1 MNDNKTRHI
10 VRHNILFVCLLTLLF
25 VPSAASARTPTDTL
39 FTGAPTD
46 FIENLGQWEDCVL
59 FKSVMQNAVLFAEK
73 DAFTIVVRHEKESR
87 LKGLPHS
94 HHMKDYRYHA
104 YRMTFVGAN
113 AACSPK
119 GHDALPTYDNY
130 FTSRDRSK
138 WRGHV
143 KHYERVVYDQL
154 YEGIDLVLYSAENA
168 AKYDFYLH
176 AGTDVSKIKM
186 HYDGTD
192 GIKLQKNGHLL
203 IHTSATDIVEM
214 MPIAYQTADTGRR
227 VVEARY
233 VVDGNNVCIQ
243 LGDYDTKLPVVID
256 PFLYFSTYTGST
268 ADNWGTTATYDS
280 KKNTYTS
287 GLVFDIGYP
296 ASLGAYNTNFV
307 GGVDV
312 GIFKFDTSGSQRLYA
327 TYLGGTYAD
336 MPHSLFVNSFDELV
350 IYGTTGSD
358 NFPVT
363 ANAFD
368 TTFNGGMSVYYEA
381 PSINFPNGSDIFVS
395 RFSEDGSRLLASTY
409 VGGSDNDGLNFRQ
422 LYNPQRS
429 NYYSYAE
436 WYADYVTLM
445 DGNDSLYYNYGDGAR
460 GELIV
465 DDQNNV
471 YVGSTTFSSDFPTT
485 PGCIQ
490 DSLHGMQEGV
500 VFKLDYNMR
509 NMIWSTYLGGESDD
523 AVYSIDVDSQYNL
536 LACGGT
542 CSQDFPTTEGAYNT
556 TYNGGTVDGFVC
568 KISYHGDRMMAST
581 FYGSNKYD
589 QSYFVRRGKEND
601 VFIFGQ
607 TKANGSTLIHNA
619 NYNVPNSGQFI
630 AHLTPN
636 LDSLIWSTKFGT
648 ATGKPNISP
657 TAFVADLCNRV
668 YAVGWGRDFVG
679 YYGKEGT
686 MITWRSG
693 GTTGMEV
700 TPDAFQSETD
710 GQDFYIMSMSMDAST
725 LDYATFF
732 GEVNPQPT
740 GSGGGGGDH
749 VDGGTSRFD
758 RLGVL
763 YQSVCGSCGGT
774 QSFPTTANVWSNRN
788 NATNCNNA
796 VFRYQIHSDFPLAE
810 FAPVP
815 VGCAPYNVQFNN
827 TGRGTSFEW
836 DFGDGTTSTERNPT
850 HQYDHGGEYTVKLI
864 AHQLYGCSEIDS
876 TSRIVRVLENNSRRL
891 PPIRSCVEG
900 QTLQIGFAPIQ
911 GVDYK
916 WVQGAV
922 SDSTIANPNVNT
934 AGTYILRLTQ
944 EILADADGC
953 VEIDTFDVEYYSLLD
968 TLYTYPPVCAYDSFG
983 TATAVLSNS
992 VTGNITYYWDGLAST
1007 NATFGPIP
1015 NSRQRHHLRVAND
1028 FCEVERYFTVYTP
1041 EPSLNKSGNVILC
1054 DGCDGSINITMS
1066 DPRGTEYTYLWNNGA
1081 TTNSI
1086 INLCEGEYIVTVS
1099 DSNHCTYRDTTR
1111 ITQSTT
1117 YMRPIT
1123 IWADDSVVYESHTTG
1138 LHVTPIDGCTYQWTP
1153 SNNIQNS
1160 TSPDATA
1167 KVYEP
1172 TTYVVTLT
1180 DQVGCHHV
1188 DSVSVDCRIVDCGKE
1203 SIFIPNA
1210 FTPNGDGRNDRLCI
1224 RHSDPVM
1231 EFYIAIFTRWGEL
1244 LYESRDITQCWDGRY
1259 NGNECLPDV
1268 YYYTCR
1274 YTCVEGK
1281 RSERKGDITLIR

>member
-1 MNDNKTRHI
+1 
-10 VRHNILFVCLLTLLF
+10 
-25 VPSAASARTPTDTL
+25 
-39 FTGAPTD
+39 
-46 FIENLGQWEDCVL
+46 
-59 FKSVMQNAVLFAEK
+59 MQNATLFVEK
-73 DAFTIVVRHEKESR
+73 NAFTFVVSHAQNS
-87 LKGLPHS
+87 LKVHTPH
-94 HHMKDYRYHA
+94 HTENIRYHA
-104 YRMTFVGAN
+104 YRMTFIGAN
-113 AACSPK
+113 NEVKPH
-119 GHDALPTYDNY
+119 GYEPTPTYDNY

-138 WRGHV
+138 WCSKV
-143 KHYERVVYDQL
+143 KHYERVVYNDL
-154 YEGIDLVLYSAENA
+154 YDGIDMILYSAEHA
-168 AKYDFYLH
+168 IKYDFYLKPG
-176 AGTDVSKIKM
+176 ADASQIVM
-186 HYDGTD
+186 RYEGTD
-192 GIKLQKNGHLL
+192 GVKLQNDGSLRIK
-203 IHTSATDIVEM
+203 TSTVDVIEV
-214 MPIAYQTADTGRR
+214 MPIVYQPTDTGFRSIN
-227 VVEARY
+227 AHY
-233 VVDGNNVCIQ
+233 VILKDDEVRIVLD
-243 LGDYDTKLPVVID
+243 DYDRSLPVVID
-256 PFLYFSTYTGST
+256 PRLYFSTYTGSIS
-268 ADNWGTTATYDS
+268 DNWGTTATYDS

-287 GLVFDIGYP
+287 GISFDIGYP
-296 ASLGAYNTNFV
+296 VSIGAYSTNYA
-307 GGVDV
+307 GNADV

-327 TYLGGTYAD
+327 TYLGGEFAD

-350 IYGTTGSD
+350 IYGTTGSR

-363 ANAFD
+363 VGAYD
-368 TTFNGGMSVYYEA
+368 TTFNGGTPVYYEFSGI
-381 PSINFPNGSDIFVS
+381 PYPNGSDIFVS
-395 RFSEDGSRLLASTY
+395 RFSEDGCQLLSSTY
-409 VGGSDNDGLNFRQ
+409 VGGSDNDGLNFRHI
-422 LYNPQRS
+422 YNS
-429 NYYSYAE
+429 NE
-436 WYADYVTLM
+436 TTLM

-485 PGCIQ
+485 LGCIQ
-490 DSLHGMQEGV
+490 DSLRGMQEGV

-568 KISYHGDRMMAST
+568 KISYYGDRMMAST
-581 FYGSNKYD
+581 FFGSNAYD
-589 QSYFVRRGKEND
+589 QSYFVRRGKVND

-607 TKANGSTLIHNA
+607 TKASGSTLIKNA
-619 NYNVPNSGQFI
+619 NYNTPNSGQFI
-630 AHLTPN
+630 AHLSPL
-636 LDSLIWSTKFGT
+636 LDTLVWSTVFGT
-648 ATGKPNISP
+648 GSGKPNISP

-679 YYGKEGT
+679 YNN
-686 MITWRSG
+686 ITWRTG

-700 TPDAFQSETD
+700 TSDAYETSTD
-710 GQDFYIMSMSMDAST
+710 GQDFYIMSLSMDAST

-732 GEVNPQPT
+732 GEVNNVPP
-740 GSGGGGGDH
+740 GYGGVYYGGDH

-763 YQSVCGSCGGT
+763 YQSVCGSCGGS
-774 QSFPTTANVWSNRN
+774 QAFPTTPGVWSRSN
-788 NATNCNNA
+788 NARNCNNA

-983 TATAVLSNS
+983 TATTVLSNS
-992 VTGNITYYWDGLAST
+992 ATGNITYYWDGLAST

-1028 FCEVERYFTVYTP
+1028 FCEVERYFTIYTP

-1066 DPRGTEYTYLWNNGA
+1066 DPRGTEYTYLWNNGS

-1117 YMRPIT
+1117 FMRPIA
-1123 IWADDSVVYESHTTG
+1123 IWADDSIVYESHTTG

-1172 TTYVVTLT
+1172 TTYVVMLT

>member
-1 MNDNKTRHI
+1 MN
-10 VRHNILFVCLLTLLF
+10 HNDTIYCALRKSLFIFCLSFFFLPLTI
-25 VPSAASARTPTDTL
+25 AARTPSDTL
-39 FTGAPTD
+39 FVGSPTD
-46 FIENLGQWEDCVL
+46 FIENLGQWEECVM
-59 FKSVMQNAVLFAEK
+59 FKSVMKNAVLFAEK
-73 DAFTIVVRHEKESR
+73 DCFTIVVRHEKENS
-87 LKGLPHS
+87 LKAVPHS
-94 HHMKDYRYHA
+94 HHVKDYRYHA
-104 YRMTFVGAN
+104 YRMTFEGAN

-119 GHDALPTYDNY
+119 GFEPLSTYDNY
-130 FTSRDRSK
+130 FTSRDRSR

-143 KHYERVVYDQL
+143 QHYERVAYEQL
-154 YEGIDLVLYSAENA
+154 YDGIDLLLYSAEHA

-176 AGTDVSKIKM
+176 PGADVGRIVIR
-186 HYDGTD
+186 YDGTD
-192 GIKLQKNGHLL
+192 GVKLQGNGTLR
-203 IHTSATDIVEM
+203 IKTSAADIVEM
-214 MPIAYQTADTGRR
+214 MPVVYQPTDTGNRY
-227 VVEARY
+227 VSARY
-233 VVDGNNVCIQ
+233 VVDGDKVGIR
-243 LGDYDTKLPVVID
+243 LGEYDKNLPVVID
-256 PFLYFSTYTGST
+256 PHLYFSTYTGST

-287 GLVFDIGYP
+287 GLVFGVGYP
-296 ASLGAYNTNFV
+296 ASLGAYNTDFV

-327 TYLGGTYAD
+327 TYLGGHQAD

-358 NFPVT
+358 DFPVT
-363 ANAFD
+363 HNAFD
-368 TTFNGGMSVYYEA
+368 TTFNGGSSVYYEA
-381 PSINFPNGSDIFVS
+381 PSINFPDGSDIFVS
-395 RFSEDGSRLLASTY
+395 RFSEDGSLLLASTY
-409 VGGSDNDGLNFRQ
+409 VGGSNNDGLNFRQ

-471 YVGSTTFSSDFPTT
+471 YVGSTTFSTDFPTT
-485 PGCIQ
+485 AGCIQ
-490 DSLHGMQEGV
+490 DSLQGMQEGV

-542 CSQDFPTTEGAYNT
+542 CSRNFPVTDGSYSTA
-556 TYNGGTVDGFVC
+556 YNGGTVDGFVC
-568 KISYHGDRMMAST
+568 KMSYNGDRLMAST
-581 FYGSNKYD
+581 YYGSDQYD
-589 QSYFVRRGKEND
+589 QAYFVRRGREND

-607 TKANGSTLIHNA
+607 TKASGSTLIHNA

-630 AHLTPN
+630 AHLSPL
-636 LDSLIWSTKFGT
+636 LDSLIWSTRFGA

-679 YYGKEGT
+679 YMDKDQQ

-693 GTTGMEV
+693 GTMGMEV
-700 TPDAFQSETD
+700 TSDAYQTETD

-732 GEVNPQPT
+732 GELNPAAS

-774 QSFPTTANVWSNRN
+774 QNFPITSNVWSNRN
-788 NATNCNNA
+788 NANNCNNA
-796 VFRYQIHSDFPLAE
+796 VFRYQIHADFPLAE

-815 VGCAPYNVQFNN
+815 VGCAPYGVQFVN

-836 DFGDGTTSTERNPT
+836 DFGDGTTSTERNPQHT
-850 HQYDHGGEYTVKLI
+850 YAHGGEYTVKLV

-876 TSRIVRVLENNSRRL
+876 TSRTVRVLENNSRRL
-891 PPIRSCVEG
+891 PPIRSCVQG
-900 QTLQIGFAPIQ
+900 QTLQIGFTPIQ
-911 GVDYK
+911 GCEYK
-916 WVQGAV
+916 WVQGHV

-934 AGTYILRLTQ
+934 AGTYILRITQ
-944 EILADADGC
+944 EILADANGC
-953 VEIDTFDVEYYSLLD
+953 VEVDTFDVEYYSLLD

-983 TATAVLSNS
+983 TATAVLSPEA
-992 VTGNITYYWDGLAST
+992 TGSITYYWDNIAST

-1015 NSRQRHHLRVAND
+1015 NSPQRHSLRVASNY
-1028 FCEVERYFTVYTP
+1028 CEVERYFTVYTP
-1041 EPSLNKSGNVILC
+1041 APSLSKSGNVILC
-1054 DGCDGSINITMS
+1054 DGCDGSISITMD
-1066 DPRGTEYTYLWNNGA
+1066 DPRGTIYTYQWNNGS
-1081 TTNSI
+1081 TTNNIS
-1086 INLCEGEYIVTVS
+1086 NLCEGEYIVTVS

-1117 YMRPIT
+1117 FMRPI
-1123 IWADDSVVYESHTTG
+1123 IAWADDSVVYESHKTT
-1138 LHVTPIDGCTYQWTP
+1138 LHVTPIDGCTYQWRP
-1153 SNNIQNS
+1153 SENMQNS
-1160 TSPDATA
+1160 TSADATV
-1167 KVYEP
+1167 KIYEP
-1172 TTYVVTLT
+1172 TSFVVTLT
-1180 DQVGCHHV
+1180 DAVGCHHV
-1188 DSVSVDCRIVDCGKE
+1188 DSVSVGCLIVDCGKE

-1210 FTPNGDGRNDRLCI
+1210 FSPNGDGRNDRLCI

-1244 LYESRDITQCWDGRY
+1244 LYESHDITQCWDGRY

-1281 RSERKGDITLIR
+1281 KSERKGDITLIR